1 MYWKCNCHI
10 TEIKEI
16 FKSVSNI
23 LKTNANIKDNF
34 KYPIKQYI
42 GAIEINES
50 SSVGDQIKYY
60 RQLMSIQQKDVAKLI
75 DIDRYTMYQL
85 ENKEYKQLYDKK
97 HLQDVISFLDIE
109 DKIIWNNK
117 YLEFIYK
124 DKQEEIYEFR
134 TKYGISRADLGRM
147 MNVYE
152 DTTWSGKQINLLFL
166 GKVMTLL

>member
-1 MYWKCNCHI
+1 M
-10 TEIKEI
+10 
-16 FKSVSNI
+16 
-23 LKTNANIKDNF
+23 
-34 KYPIKQYI
+34 
-42 GAIEINES
+42 EINEA

-134 TKYGISRADLGRM
+134 TKYGISRANLGRM

-152 DTTWSGKQINLLFL
+152 DTIMKW
-166 GKVMTLL
+166 

>member
-1 MYWKCNCHI
+1 M
-10 TEIKEI
+10 
-16 FKSVSNI
+16 
-23 LKTNANIKDNF
+23 
-34 KYPIKQYI
+34 
-42 GAIEINES
+42 EINES

-109 DKIIWNNK
+109 DKIIWNDK

-124 DKQEEIYEFR
+124 DKQEEIYE
-134 TKYGISRADLGRM
+134 
-147 MNVYE
+147 
-152 DTTWSGKQINLLFL
+152 LLDFYSEIM
-166 GKVMTLL
+166 G

>member
-1 MYWKCNCHI
+1 M
-10 TEIKEI
+10 
-16 FKSVSNI
+16 
-23 LKTNANIKDNF
+23 
-34 KYPIKQYI
+34 
-42 GAIEINES
+42 EINES

-117 YLEFIYK
+117 YL
-124 DKQEEIYEFR
+124 
-134 TKYGISRADLGRM
+134 
-147 MNVYE
+147 
-152 DTTWSGKQINLLFL
+152 
-166 GKVMTLL
+166 